1 MDKYGDCFRGSIIEV
16 EEEAVT
22 IRSTGG
28 APYDTLI
35 CEMNFKSMMND
46 KLCVSFEQLDIE
58 RCDLTL
64 TVFPEQDSSG
74 HALVSNLCHSL
85 NRLIK
90 KNQSN
95 YSMCVLLK
103 VIRNYFALPLKNA
116 LLQSNR

>member
-90 KNQSN
+90 KKIKTTFKVVFANFIN
-95 YSMCVLLK
+95 PTILCVF
-103 VIRNYFALPLKNA
+103 Y
-116 LLQSNR
+116 